1 MNRRLHR
8 VKSQAGSTALSA
20 RRGFV
25 LLEIVFA
32 LALFGIVCVSLT
44 QALQQIA
51 RTSLVSRREGQVIRV
66 MESVLAEVAHAPEF
80 KPGTVSFDA
89 GADGVEARA
98 SISLVKPYTKN
109 KQLLDH
115 MFRIHVEAWV
125 PDGREKTVLREME
138 TFVYSPH
145 SRES

>member
-1 MNRRLHR
+1 MNRRLHPMR
-8 VKSQAGSTALSA
+8 SQAGSAALSG

-109 KQLLDH
+109 KQLG
-115 MFRIHVEAWV
+115 
-125 PDGREKTVLREME
+125 GRR
-138 TFVYSPH
+138 
-145 SRES
+145 RC

>member
-1 MNRRLHR
+1 VRAFSTHR
-8 VKSQAGSTALSA
+8 SISPVGCREQRHA
-20 RRGFV
+20 FV

-32 LALFGIVCVSLT
+32 LALFGIVCVSMT

-51 RTSLVSRREGQVIRV
+51 RTSQISRKEGQVIRV

-80 KPGTVSFDA
+80 KPGSTSFDA
-89 GADGVEARA
+89 GADGVEAKA
-98 SISLVKPYTKN
+98 TIALVKPQTKN
-109 KQLLDH
+109 KQILDH
-115 MFRIHVEAWV
+115 MFRIHVEAWI

-138 TFVYSPH
+138 TLVYSPN